1 MDWIKAVIVDMS
13 KDHEVTVLTL
23 YPMEQMWF
31 SRLSGPSIRVRNI
44 QFDKPKDIFNAIR
57 FAFSIIGATR
67 SKVIIAHGFYASIVA
82 VTAGKV
88 RFLKKIVTVRHHGR
102 GHYDYPVLN
111 LLDRYISR
119 LSNRVIA
126 ISELTRTLLLN
137 EGVPDKKIVVVSNAI
152 DIHKFRNISKRSKE
166 EFLMRFG
173 FNHSHF
179 VIGVLSRFVDSKG
192 INHIVE
198 AFSRLLESEP
208 HARLILANAHGKNDS
223 LDFLIQSLE
232 KKYVVK
238 IEDIG
243 EIERFYSSLDVFVH
257 TPISFDAEPSGL
269 VYLESLASGVNSIFT
284 RSGVAL
290 EIDNLE
296 AYSWVVD
303 YENSTEIENTIKS
316 IMRGE
321 TKEKITTEYLSRFTI
336 ETYVEN
342 FRSFYLDLSEKQ

>member
-1 MDWIKAVIVDMS
+1 
-13 KDHEVTVLTL
+13 
-23 YPMEQMWF
+23 
-31 SRLSGPSIRVRNI
+31 
-44 QFDKPKDIFNAIR
+44 
-57 FAFSIIGATR
+57 
-67 SKVIIAHGFYASIVA
+67 
-82 VTAGKV
+82 
-88 RFLKKIVTVRHHGR
+88 
-102 GHYDYPVLN
+102 
-111 LLDRYISR
+111 
-119 LSNRVIA
+119 
-126 ISELTRTLLLN
+126 
-137 EGVPDKKIVVVSNAI
+137 
-152 DIHKFRNISKRSKE
+152 
-166 EFLMRFG
+166 MRFG